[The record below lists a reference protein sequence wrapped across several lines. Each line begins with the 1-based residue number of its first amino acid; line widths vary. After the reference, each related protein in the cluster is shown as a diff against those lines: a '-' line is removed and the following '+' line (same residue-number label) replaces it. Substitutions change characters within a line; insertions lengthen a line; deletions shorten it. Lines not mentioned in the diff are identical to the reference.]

1 MSLIAVGQ
9 IVNVHGIKGV
19 MKVKPYLVN
28 ACDFSGFNPLT
39 DKDGKKS
46 FVATL
51 VGRQKDCWLVSMK
64 GITDRTTAENFKGMV
79 LYAQRDKLPQTDE
92 NEFYHC
98 DLVGLTVCQDNVEFG
113 KVLRVLNYGA
123 GDILQIKT
131 VQGQTLELSFSKVN
145 FPMVDIQN
153 KKIQIILP
161 EDMKER
167 LK

>member
-19 MKVKPYLVN
+19 MKVRPYLVN
-28 ACDFSGFNPLT
+28 THDFKGLNPLT
-39 DKDGKKS
+39 DKDGKKR
-46 FVATL
+46 FEATL
-51 VGRQKDCWLVSMK
+51 VGYQKDCWLVAMK
-64 GITDRTTAENFKGMV
+64 GITDRTTAENFKGLE
-79 LYAQRDKLPQTDE
+79 LYTERQNLPNTQE

-98 DLVGLTVCQDNVEFG
+98 DLVGLSVYQNDLEFG

-131 VQGQTLELSFSKVN
+131 KQGQTMELSFTKTNFPKVN
-145 FPMVDIQN
+145 LECRQ
-153 KKIQIILP
+153 IQIVLP
-161 EDMKER
+161 DDMKER

>member
-51 VGRQKDCWLVSMK
+51 VGRQKDCWLISIK
-64 GITDRTTAENFKGMV
+64 GITDRTTAENFKGLV
-79 LYAQRDKLPQTDE
+79 LYAQRDKLPQTND
-92 NEFYHC
+92 NEFYYC
-98 DLVGLTVCQDNVEFG
+98 DLVGLNVYMDDVEFG

-131 VQGQTLELSFSKVN
+131 LKGQTFELSFSQLN
-145 FPMVDIQN
+145 FPKVDIQN